1 MRLILS
7 LAIIPFLVLPLRAQP
22 TQYTEYYAD
31 VIKVIDGDSIRAR
44 VKVWPK
50 LTELTTIRLRGVD
63 TPELRARCDRERR
76 LAIAAKQYVQG
87 LLKPGTTVR
96 IKNIRLGKYA
106 GRIIATVYVKDR
118 GERWV
123 DLGEVLQAAN
133 YGRAYKGGKRQSWCY

>member
-7 LAIIPFLVLPLRAQP
+7 LMIVPFLILPLRAQP
-22 TQYTEYYAD
+22 PQYAEYYAN

-63 TPELRARCDRERR
+63 TPELRAKCDRERQ
-76 LAIAAKQYVQG
+76 LALAAKQYVEG

-96 IKNIRLGKYA
+96 IKNIKLGKYA
-106 GRIIATVYVKDR
+106 GRIIATVYVKDP

-123 DLGEVLQAAN
+123 DLGQVLQAAN
-133 YGRAYKGGKRQSWCY
+133 YGRAYSGGKRRSWCF